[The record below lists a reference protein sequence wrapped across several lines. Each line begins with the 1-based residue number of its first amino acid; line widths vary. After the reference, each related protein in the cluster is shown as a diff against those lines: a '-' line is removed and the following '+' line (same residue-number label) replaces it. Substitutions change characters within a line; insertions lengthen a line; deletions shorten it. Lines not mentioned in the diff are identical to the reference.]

1 VAIASPGALL
11 PAVAWAFTR
20 CAFLVLMVSKPG
32 EGADFV
38 SKLRRTERAPG
49 EGARRAAS
57 IVFLFLIPYLPNHS
71 LTAKRRTSCL
81 HTHTGCR
88 LPDTFQLTGAVCLR
102 GLTHRTTHYFA
113 TAGAPGYLL
122 GTPANKGA
130 AARASQN
137 HCITLKQ
144 NTCLSKPNCSF
155 LCYLDR

>member
-81 HTHTGCR
+81 HTHTQDAAFLTLFNLQGQSA
-88 LPDTFQLTGAVCLR
+88 FEVSLTGQ
-102 GLTHRTTHYFA
+102 RTTLQLPVP
-113 TAGAPGYLL
+113 PGIYWARLQI
-122 GTPANKGA
+122 KGQQPEHHKIIVS
-130 AARASQN
+130 R
-137 HCITLKQ
+137 
-144 NTCLSKPNCSF
+144 
-155 LCYLDR
+155 